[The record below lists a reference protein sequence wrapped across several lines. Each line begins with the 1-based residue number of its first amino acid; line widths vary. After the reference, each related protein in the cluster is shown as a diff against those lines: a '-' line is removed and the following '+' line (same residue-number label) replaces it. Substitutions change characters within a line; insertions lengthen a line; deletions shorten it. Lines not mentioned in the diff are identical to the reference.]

1 MKIIVCRHGE
11 TNLNVEGKIKGQT
24 EGLQTTFTEEGKY
37 QIQKMTA
44 FMKNNFCE
52 AIFSSDMGRARN
64 TVALVVEKLSLP
76 FYLSTDFRSLNV
88 GIMQGLSKEEFES
101 SDIPKRAF
109 SDYDFAFPEGESV
122 NQLIH
127 RFLDGLNYIRD
138 NYKYETVALISHGAA
153 ISNIVA
159 YLNHERFQCI
169 DYCIIRSMEQGWSV
183 IDFGS
188 YKNLFK

>member
-24 EGLQTTFTEEGKY
+24 EGLQTTFTDEGKY
-37 QIQKMTA
+37 QIQQIAK
-44 FMKNNFCE
+44 FIKNNFCE
-52 AIFSSDMGRARN
+52 AIFSSDMIRARE
-64 TVALVVEKLSLP
+64 TAELVVEKLSLP
-76 FYLSTDFRSLNV
+76 FYILTNFRGLNV

-127 RFLDGLNYIRD
+127 RFLDGLDRIRD
-138 NYKYETVALISHGAA
+138 FYNFDNVALISHGAA
-153 ISNIVA
+153 ISNVVA
-159 YLNHERFQCI
+159 HLNHEKFQRT
-169 DYCIIRSMEQGWSV
+169 DYCIIESMEQGWSV
-183 IDFGS
+183 IDSGS
-188 YKNLFK
+188 YKNLFN